1 MEMSA
6 RDRPLPD
13 RRSGDRRLGFTRRGL
28 RDRREETTVVMVER
42 RRGVERR
49 ASVDRRV
56 RDRRSGLERRAQWR
70 AARSLGE
77 CEGGFPVGRLA
88 SRLPPIELTVGITPR
103 GVA

>member
-13 RRSGDRRLGFTRRGL
+13 RRSGVDRRLGFTRRGL
-28 RDRREETTVVMVER
+28 RDRREETTVVTVER

-70 AARSLGE
+70 AARSL
-77 CEGGFPVGRLA
+77 
-88 SRLPPIELTVGITPR
+88 S
-103 GVA
+103 VAG